1 METQPFFGH
10 ISTPRFDNPLQINP
24 LQNRS
29 VAASRHPIGW
39 KAKIWWREAPV
50 TKKNIGKDHVEGEA
64 PAEVEPLEAWSPMTL

>member
-24 LQNRS
+24 LQTRS
-29 VAASRHPIGW
+29 VAASRHPHQMEGQDLV
-39 KAKIWWREAPV
+39 EGG
-50 TKKNIGKDHVEGEA
+50 TCLGKNTGKDHVDGEA